1 MDSKIGLII
10 QLNGVFVVTVMCL
23 LLSRSLR
30 LTALKYWTIAWLCLS
45 FSLIS
50 LRLGFEY
57 ADFGSLLFTYYF
69 LGEYIFG
76 FLLVSGCRSLEAG
89 WELKHK
95 HEVRFIP
102 FLGVAIALPLT
113 TNDFNH
119 IYAIHSLFMSGFFAT
134 AFYALRRSA
143 IRSFGWKVMH
153 VGLGALTLNF
163 LLYSV
168 VYTSSL
174 FVTFDT
180 NFFSYN
186 SIVDL
191 VLQTTLGIGMVI
203 VLLEKVLSDARS
215 AHERLETANKRL
227 EELVHTDPLTAAFSR
242 HAFYGFVQKQ
252 GSENTETSGCV
263 GFFDID
269 DLKWINDCYGH
280 NAGDSAIRSVVK
292 VIRDIIRAEDLIF
305 RWGGDEFFVIM
316 ISMDAEMA
324 TMRMT
329 KLERDLTG
337 IVIDGIQEPID
348 IGVSWGFTDFG
359 DISGLEDAINRA
371 DAAMYTRKLE
381 RKKRRSE
388 RQDFIPTFA
397 EPSHGLSM

>member
-1 MDSKIGLII
+1 MDSKIGLIV

-30 LTALKYWTIAWLCLS
+30 LTALKYWTIAWLSLS

-57 ADFGSLLFTYYF
+57 EDFGSLLFTYYF

-76 FLLVSGCRSLEAG
+76 FLLVSGCRSMETG
-89 WELKHK
+89 WELRPKN
-95 HEVRFIP
+95 EIYFLP
-102 FLGVAIALPLT
+102 FLGLAIGLPLLSK
-113 TNDFNH
+113 DFNN
-119 IYAIHSLFMSGFFAT
+119 IYAIHALLMSGFFAM
-134 AFYALRRSA
+134 AARSLRQTSFRT
-143 IRSFGWKVMH
+143 FGWKVMN
-153 VGLGALTLNF
+153 VTLAALSINF
-163 LLYSV
+163 FLYSLA
-168 VYTSSL
+168 YTASH
-174 FVTFDT
+174 FTAFDT
-180 NFFSYN
+180 SLLSYN

-191 VLQTTLGIGMVI
+191 VLQSTLGVGMVI

-215 AHERLETANKRL
+215 AHERLETTNKRL

-242 HAFYGFVQKQ
+242 HAFYGFVKKQ
-252 GSENTETSGCV
+252 GSENSETSGCV

-269 DLKWINDCYGH
+269 DLKWINDRHGH
-280 NAGDSAIRSVVK
+280 NAGDLAIRMVVK

-337 IVIDGIQEPID
+337 ISIDGIPDPID
-348 IGVSWGFTDFG
+348 IGVSWGFTDFS
-359 DISGLEDAINRA
+359 DISHLEDAINKA
-371 DAAMYTRKLE
+371 DAAMYSRKLE

-388 RQDFIPTFA
+388 TPTFIPDMLDVA
-397 EPSHGLSM
+397 PRLPA